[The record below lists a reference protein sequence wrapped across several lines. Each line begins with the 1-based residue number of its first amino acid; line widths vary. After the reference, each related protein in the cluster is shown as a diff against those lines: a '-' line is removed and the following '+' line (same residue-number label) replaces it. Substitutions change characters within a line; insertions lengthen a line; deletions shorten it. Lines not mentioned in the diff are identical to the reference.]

1 MRTRIRSWP
10 SAGAVGKRKSGPRA
24 RSTNSR
30 PSKQLPASDWWPG
43 SSPPMINDVSGRP
56 HPILQPPVPCHSQ
69 TRAGVTASS
78 TTNAAADPGPRRR
91 VSHAEFSRRTAS
103 PRAPETG
110 GLLATRRARCSIR
123 AVLMVMVLCCGR
135 SFPSSRPQNGCVMS
149 MQPVPWP
156 EPDPQIAA
164 AIKAMYGSRKTER
177 PLAVEIRDR
186 LGQWLADEDFAAAFG
201 DRGRPG
207 WSPSRLALVTVL
219 QRAEKLT
226 DRLAAE
232 AVRARLDWKYLLGLP
247 LDDPGFDHTVLAEF
261 RGKVAGAGLE
271 QVALDA
277 LLAKLAAGGLV
288 KAGGKQRTDSTHV
301 VAAVA
306 ALNRLELAGE
316 SVRAALEALA
326 AAHPDWLEQRICVPG
341 WTRRYGTPMTSWRP
355 TASKAK
361 QDELAIAYARDGYA
375 LAEAVY
381 AESSPAW
388 LRELPAVDVL
398 RRVLV
403 QNYTRAITGNGRE
416 VIKRREKEPEGDG
429 LPPGHARIASPY
441 DLDARW
447 GVKRDTFWL
456 GYKLHVTETC
466 DEEPRC
472 GCPAAGDGGT
482 GRRGHDQDCAAPAF
496 PNLIT
501 HVATTDATVTDNQ
514 MTSVIHDDLAGKTLA
529 PGRHYLD
536 SGYLSAA
543 LVVSEAARHGIAL
556 IGPLLADTSA
566 QARAGEGYARADFTI
581 DYGNRTVTC
590 PQGNTSASWTPCT
603 QRGNDAIVVH
613 FSAASCGP
621 CGTRPVHHRE
631 TAPAHPAAPRPR
643 RSPGRR
649 PRRRQDHPVPG
660 GLRPP
665 RRRRGHHAPGHQPRR
680 APRPLPRPAENPP
693 RPHVHGLRAQPAPAA
708 RLLDRHP
715 AGPEANKPPGTP
727 RTQPRRITAN

>member
-1 MRTRIRSWP
+1 
-10 SAGAVGKRKSGPRA
+10 
-24 RSTNSR
+24 
-30 PSKQLPASDWWPG
+30 
-43 SSPPMINDVSGRP
+43 
-56 HPILQPPVPCHSQ
+56 
-69 TRAGVTASS
+69 
-78 TTNAAADPGPRRR
+78 
-91 VSHAEFSRRTAS
+91 
-103 PRAPETG
+103 
-110 GLLATRRARCSIR
+110 
-123 AVLMVMVLCCGR
+123 
-135 SFPSSRPQNGCVMS
+135 MS

-201 DRGRPG
+201 IRGRPG
-207 WSPSRLALVTVL
+207 WPPSRLALVTVL

-247 LDDPGFDHTVLAEF
+247 VDDPGFDHTVLAEF
-261 RGKVAGAGLE
+261 RGKVAEAGLE

-277 LLAKLAAGGLV
+277 LLGKLAGDGLV

-316 SVRAALEALA
+316 SVRAAVEALA
-326 AAHPDWLEQRICVPG
+326 AAHPGWLAQRICVPD
-341 WTRRYGTPMTSWRP
+341 WTGRYGTPLTSWRP
-355 TASKAK
+355 PASQAR

-375 LAEAVY
+375 LLEAVY
-381 AESSPAW
+381 AASSPAW

-403 QNYTRAITGNGRE
+403 QNYARTITGNGRE

-441 DLDARW
+441 DTDARW
-447 GVKRDTFWL
+447 GVKREELWL

-466 DEEPRC
+466 DDEPRC
-472 GCPAAGDGGT
+472 GCPGDGGT
-482 GRRGHDQDCAAPAF
+482 ARRHDQDCGAPAF

-514 MTSVIHDDLAGKTLA
+514 MTAVIHDELAGKTLA

-543 LVVSEAARHGIAL
+543 LVVSEAARHGVAL

-566 QARAGEGYARADFTI
+566 QARAGAGYARADFTA
-581 DYGNRTVTC
+581 DYDSKTVTC
-590 PQGNTSASWTPCT
+590 PQGKTSVSWTPCA
-603 QRGNDAIVVH
+603 QRGNDAIVAT
-613 FSAASCGP
+613 FSVTDCGP
-621 CGTRPVHHRE
+621 CPARTLCTTSSRKRRQITVPPRDLAEAQAAARAAEKTIPFRADYARRAGVEGTMHQAVSHG
-631 TAPAHPAAPRPR
+631 AR
-643 RSPGRR
+643 RARYRGLPKTRLDHLYMACALNLIRLHAYWTGT
-649 PRRRQDHPVPG
+649 PLDRRRTSH
-660 GLRPP
+660 L
-665 RRRRGHHAPGHQPRR
+665 
-680 APRPLPRPAENPP
+680 
-693 RPHVHGLRAQPAPAA
+693 A
-708 RLLDRHP
+708 RLELGL
-715 AGPEANKPPGTP
+715 AA
-727 RTQPRRITAN
+727 